1 MAAFSFQP
9 PKEKELTSIE
19 VLKDNSQNIA
29 DPAQRQTAQNQAK
42 NKTLKTL
49 NAIKIVSPILE
60 ALIINP
66 GKEGDVS
73 ENFKS
78 LVSTTSALSAEICQK
93 LEINPEEE
101 KNYWIRNS
109 FERVFAEIIKQQW
122 ITHNHCELKE
132 IQAFLDAIIENSNLV
147 ESEFQSLGISIDN
160 DIKMS
165 LVRSTI
171 PLISEIK
178 SGFDLNRNLHDDLDG
193 IMTLIF
199 ETAKEGLTK
208 IVDENAD
215 SKQKANLLKML
226 IQEATNLYKASWK
239 SYGLFTQ
246 NYLSNAPE
254 NKKKQLK
261 EKYAKGFPLTQLE
274 AEFKTNFDRLILIT
288 QRIIPNQVGNIEKRV
303 YGV

>member
-1 MAAFSFQP
+1 MAAFSFTP
-9 PKEKELTSIE
+9 PKEKPITSIE
-19 VLKDNSQNIA
+19 VLQDKSQSIV
-29 DPAQRQTAQNQAK
+29 DPGQRQTAQNQAK

-66 GKEGDVS
+66 GKEDNAS
-73 ENFKS
+73 ENFKN
-78 LVSTTSALSAEICQK
+78 LVSTTSTLSAEICKK
-93 LEINPEEE
+93 LEVNPEEE
-101 KNYWIRNS
+101 KNFWIRNS

-122 ITHNHCELKE
+122 ITHNHCDLKD
-132 IQAFLDAIIENSNLV
+132 ILTLLDPIIENSNLV

-160 DIKMS
+160 DIKIS
-165 LVRSTI
+165 LIRSTI

-178 SGFDLNRNLHDDLDG
+178 SGFDLNRNLQDDMDG
-193 IMTLIF
+193 IVTLIF
-199 ETAKEGLTK
+199 ETAKEGLLK

-239 SYGLFTQ
+239 SYVIFTQ
-246 NYLSNAPE
+246 NYLNSTSE
-254 NKKKQLK
+254 IKKKQLK
-261 EKYAKGFPLTQLE
+261 DKYAKGFPLTQLE
-274 AEFKTNFDRLILIT
+274 TEFKTNFDRLILIT
-288 QRIIPNQVGNIEKRV
+288 QRIIPNQAGNIEKRV